1 MADRASY
8 RDTTLLVSLVPIL
21 DFLTTEGSIQGTS
34 EISSLG
40 ASWGAFIRIFITS
53 IFAMGFVIGSLI
65 TALVT
70 QAFTL
75 GLINH
80 RGF

>member
-1 MADRASY
+1 MADTASY
-8 RDTTLLVSLVPIL
+8 SVTTLLVSLVPIL

-34 EISSLG
+34 EISSRG
-40 ASWGAFIRIFITS
+40 ASWRVFITS
-53 IFAMGFVIGSLI
+53 AFAMGSIIGSLI
-65 TALVT
+65 TAFNT

-80 RGF
+80 SGF